1 MTFPGSEKLHVLVV
15 AAGAALAAD
24 VARMAAAD
32 AGVVTLADADAARLA
47 ALEVAPGENGAPIET
62 VWVDFADSGQVRAW
76 AATLADFRRTPQ
88 LVICC
93 CAAACAE
100 GRRPRRP
107 ADVALTPVTPPGCPA
122 MAAAEAL
129 RPDLFLHAEP
139 LRRSVFDRALAV
151 IRHPTLSGL
160 LTRERLAPADA
171 LAYAKGGACAGR
183 RLHLIPSRQS
193 APAPAA

>member
-1 MTFPGSEKLHVLVV
+1 MSALGPEKLHVLVV

-32 AGVVTLADADAARLA
+32 AGVVTLADSDPELLA
-47 ALEVAPGENGAPIET
+47 ALELASTGIDSPIET
-62 VWVDFADSGQVRAW
+62 VWVDFADCGHVRAW
-76 AATLADFRRTPQ
+76 AATLTDFRRAPQ

-93 CAAACAE
+93 CAAARTGAC
-100 GRRPRRP
+100 RPRRP
-107 ADVALTPVTPPGCPA
+107 VDIALTPLTPPGCPA
-122 MAAAEAL
+122 LSAAEAL

-160 LTRERLAPADA
+160 LTRERLGAADA
-171 LAYAKGGACAGR
+171 LAYAKGGARAGR
-183 RLHLIPSRQS
+183 RLHLIPTHPSS
-193 APAPAA
+193 AQAA